1 MMKTPEERI
10 IERINKEIGS
20 DIKNLHKSEC
30 LVREYE
36 ESLRDIRAKLSLEDP
51 SVSSVIKTTLTDAEN
66 VSDKVERQIE
76 KVEKFTE
83 SLSEKL
89 DFRTSIVTGIGDNLA
104 KIRDL
109 EHLIEY
115 FKILRDIQDIS
126 QELKASVGGRD
137 EAKIVGFYL
146 ALCGEKESCNSVIG
160 RLQHVEAPHLKTFAN
175 QTASYWHDILL
186 EKFSKDFESLLKTI
200 RWPYLGHASEVLNPS
215 KDSMNKLTILAE
227 YLFLIKPPGDP
238 SSEHI
243 VLSPGV
249 TCPPISHPTQLLIKP
264 FRQRFQFHFTGNK
277 QTNRLDKPEWYFT
290 QIINWAKDNHIFV
303 GENFQ
308 VSASRAGLADFN
320 VRLEFVRGLVQ
331 LAMEKLCEEIEQ
343 IAQDEHLFAHLLD
356 EVLSFEQDLKESL
369 NYPNAFP
376 SAISVLTQAQYIVKW
391 LNIERGFTT
400 NKMDAIMTGESPWE
414 FIEPSNFEELKIPKC
429 ADQFLHLLDA
439 IRERYRN
446 LPQPGHQL
454 QFLQLQ
460 LELIDNFRRRLVQL
474 HNTNIGFTK
483 ILNAVNYLTSVLR
496 EWGENVHYLHLHAAL
511 VGPDAPEIN
520 SVFEKPVEELE
531 HWQRKL
537 VKELAGKVV
546 DDIKAKSMPYRHD
559 LWVTMPEQNA
569 KEPFILSITAGE
581 MFQIMMQCLHNLEM
595 DLSANIF
602 GIVLRLIA
610 NQLDDFFLDSMI
622 MNTKFSVGGAA
633 QFQFDMTR
641 NLFPLFGQYIR
652 KPELQFKSVAD
663 SCILLNL
670 PRGSAILLHE
680 TLRDSSDLESHRKSL
695 REVKVGNLM
704 PPVAL
709 DVLERRTDIC
719 F

>member
-1 MMKTPEERI
+1 MKTPEERI
-10 IERINKEIGS
+10 IERINQEIGS
-20 DIKNLHKSEC
+20 DIKNLHKSRN
-30 LVREYE
+30 LVKEYE
-36 ESLRDIRAKLSLEDP
+36 KQLQIIRSTLSLEDDIQN
-51 SVSSVIKTTLTDAEN
+51 SVIKTALADAGN
-66 VSDKVERQIE
+66 ASERIE
-76 KVEKFTE
+76 SHIAKIDSFAEALDEKI
-83 SLSEKL
+83 
-89 DFRTSIVTGIGDNLA
+89 DFRTSIVDGAADNLE
-104 KIRDL
+104 KISEL
-109 EHLIEY
+109 THLLEY
-115 FKILRDIQDIS
+115 FKIVRDIQEIS
-126 QELKASVGGRD
+126 HELKSCVGGRD

-146 ALCGEKESCNSVIG
+146 ALCGERESSNSIIG
-160 RLQHVEAPHLKTFAN
+160 RLQNVEAHHLKTFAN
-175 QTASYWHDILL
+175 QTANYWHDILL

-215 KDSMNKLTILAE
+215 KDSMNKLAILAE
-227 YLFLIKPPGDP
+227 HLFLIKPPGDP
-238 SSEHI
+238 NSEHV

-264 FRQRFQFHFTGNK
+264 FRQRFQFHFSGSK

-331 LAMEKLCEEIEQ
+331 LAMEKLCEEIEL

-356 EVLSFEQDLKESL
+356 EVLSFEQDLKDSL
-369 NYPNAFP
+369 NYPNTFP
-376 SAISVLTQAQYIVKW
+376 SAISVLTQAQYLVKW

-400 NKMDAIMTGESPWE
+400 NKMDTIMTGDSPWE

-429 ADQFLHLLDA
+429 VDQFLHLLDA
-439 IRERYRN
+439 IRERYRS
-446 LPQPGHQL
+446 LSQPGHQL

-474 HNTNIGFTK
+474 YNTNIGFTK
-483 ILNAVNYLTSVLR
+483 VLNAVNYLTSVLR

-511 VGPDAPEIN
+511 VGPDAEEIN
-520 SVFEKPVEELE
+520 SVFEKPVDELE

-537 VKELAGKVV
+537 VKELSGRVV
-546 DDIKAKSMPYRHD
+546 DDIKAKSMSYRHD

-581 MFQIMMQCLHNLEM
+581 MFQIMMQCLHNLET
-595 DLSANIF
+595 DLSANVF

-610 NQLDDFFLDSMI
+610 HQLDDFFLDSMI
-622 MNTKFSVGGAA
+622 MNTKFSTGGAA